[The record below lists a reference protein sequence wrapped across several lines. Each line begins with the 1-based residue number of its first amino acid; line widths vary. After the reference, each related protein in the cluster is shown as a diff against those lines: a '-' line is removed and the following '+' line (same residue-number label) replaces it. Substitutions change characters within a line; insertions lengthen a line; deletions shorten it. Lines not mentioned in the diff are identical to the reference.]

1 MNNPLCPRAVV
12 LHLDV
17 SCKWNRPATHAAQCK
32 EILSFCICFP
42 RLVGAGFHPSTTC
55 DGLHCWWGTMGMVF
69 FCPGSAPPS
78 APRRPR
84 CSRAQWPRG
93 SPTLAMFSADQFHC
107 FPAFLCLL
115 AQGCCAGP
123 SCLEESEVLAASPA
137 QVPRLSAAR
146 SRAWEGTSSHPFK
159 PALGALRK
167 VYFLTSEHPSPYH
180 QNKDISNPC
189 FQLLR
194 C

>member
-1 MNNPLCPRAVV
+1 MCRASGTDQLRMLHNAKKSSPFAFVSPGLWELVFTHLLPVMGCIAGGGRWAWFSSAQALLLPLHPGDPAAAELSGQGVRQRWPCFLLTSFTAFQLFFVCWHRVAV
-12 LHLDV
+12 L
-17 SCKWNRPATHAAQCK
+17 
-32 EILSFCICFP
+32 
-42 RLVGAGFHPSTTC
+42 
-55 DGLHCWWGTMGMVF
+55 GL
-69 FCPGSAPPS
+69 
-78 APRRPR
+78 
-84 CSRAQWPRG
+84 
-93 SPTLAMFSADQFHC
+93 
-107 FPAFLCLL
+107 
-115 AQGCCAGP
+115 

-159 PALGALRK
+159 PALDALRK

-180 QNKDISNPC
+180 QNKDVSNPC